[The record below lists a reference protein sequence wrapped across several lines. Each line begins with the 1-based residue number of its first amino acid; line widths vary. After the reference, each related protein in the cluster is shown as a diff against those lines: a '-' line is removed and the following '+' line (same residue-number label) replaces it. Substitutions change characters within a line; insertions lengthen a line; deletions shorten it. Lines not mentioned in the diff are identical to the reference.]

1 MPIYTFDLRDGTEGV
16 EDRTG
21 ADLPDRDAALQYA
34 HEVALELMSC
44 RERQTRCWRLDVYED
59 HGPRVI
65 ELPFASIDPTL
76 DHLDPK
82 VRRNLAG
89 LYDRQR
95 SLREVIHLAR
105 STMHES
111 RALVARSRGKPYLA
125 VHAGKKT
132 IRDN

>member
-16 EDRTG
+16 EDRIG
-21 ADLPDRDAALQYA
+21 ADLPDRDAALRYA

-44 RERQTRCWRLDVYED
+44 REAKTRCWRLDVYED
-59 HGPRVI
+59 HGPRII

-82 VRRNLAG
+82 LRRSLAS
-89 LYDRQR
+89 LYERQR
-95 SLREVIHLAR
+95 LLKEAIHSAR
-105 STMHES
+105 STVHES

-125 VHAGKKT
+125 VRAGKKT